1 MKRVLLVVDCQNDFC
16 PGGNLAVKDGD
27 KIVPGIN
34 DLIASGSFDI
44 LVFTQDCHPQNHG
57 SFASNHPGKKP
68 FEMGELGGLPQML
81 WPDHCVQG
89 TKGMDFHPDLEVPTN
104 SYLIFKGMDPEVDS
118 YSAFYDNNGKNPS
131 GLAEYLRNME
141 IEEVLV
147 VGLAFNYCVLFT
159 ALDAKS
165 EGFRTIVIEDLC
177 KSAEVNT
184 GDHEEAK
191 KKMIANGIEVVKKDA
206 TKLEKNM

>member
-1 MKRVLLVVDCQNDFC
+1 MKRALLIVDCQQDFM

-34 DLIASGSFDI
+34 DLIASSSFDV
-44 LVFTQDCHPQNHG
+44 LVFTQDCHPKNHG

-68 FEMGELGGLPQML
+68 FEMGELNGLSQML
-81 WPDHCVQG
+81 WPNHCVQG
-89 TKGMDFHPDLEVPTN
+89 TKGMDFHPDLEV
-104 SYLIFKGMDPEVDS
+104 SISAYFVFKGMDPNTDS
-118 YSAFYDNNGKNPS
+118 YSAFYDNNGQNPS
-131 GLAEYLRNME
+131 GLSNYLKEMKVK
-141 IEEVLV
+141 EVLV
-147 VGLAFNYCVLFT
+147 CGLAFNYCVLFT
-159 ALDAKS
+159 ALDSKS

-191 KKMIANGIEVVKKDA
+191 KKMTTNGIEVIKRDA
-206 TKLEKNM
+206 VKLEKNM